1 MSNENY
7 LLISWLVYS
16 TSDHVDSDSEVNT
29 GRFRFEIFC
38 KTERLRTI
46 CLLYGFLLCL
56 CRPPIG
62 PWSLWENN
70 ALELANQSMCYTHY
84 KHEPH
89 LNTSCYKKVFQTSCQ
104 SLVISAQKWL
114 NWNFKTGTI
123 FLCCNSLILQFSVVM
138 LEMTGLRCS

>member
-70 ALELANQSMCYTHY
+70 ALEPTT
-84 KHEPH
+84 
-89 LNTSCYKKVFQTSCQ
+89 NTSHILIPVVTKKSFPNKLSEFG
-104 SLVISAQKWL
+104 
-114 NWNFKTGTI
+114 NFCT
-123 FLCCNSLILQFSVVM
+123 
-138 LEMTGLRCS
+138 EMTELET